1 MRILVTGSNGQ
12 LGHCMQDLSRAHTAH
27 TYFFTDV
34 AELDI
39 TDRAAVHAYVRAHAI
54 DLIVNCAAY
63 TNVDK
68 AEEDEP
74 TARLINALAVENLA
88 TAGARVIHVSTD
100 YVFAGDACVP
110 YTEEDEPCPR
120 TAYGRTKREGEQL
133 LLQHCPEAIIFRTA
147 WLYSPYG
154 NNFVKTMLRLGHERQ
169 ELGVVFDQVG
179 SPTSAYTL
187 ASAIFTAIECPE
199 WHAGIYHLTDE
210 GVCSWYDFTV
220 TIHALHNT
228 LLTAPA
234 AEKTAKNLESNEKIG
249 ITNTNGE
256 TAKNLESN
264 GKKEDSNGKKE
275 VPNEKTLQPI
285 SCHVRPILSSEYAY
299 KTPRPHYSVLD
310 KSKFKRVFATTL
322 PYWTDS
328 LTTTEATL
336 INSL

>member
-1 MRILVTGSNGQ
+1 
-12 LGHCMQDLSRAHTAH
+12 MQDLSRAHTAH

-154 NNFVKTMLRLGHERQ
+154 NNFVKTMLRLGRERQ

-220 TIHALHNT
+220 TIHALHNA
-228 LLTAPA
+228 LLTAPRI
-234 AEKTAKNLESNEKIG
+234 NEKDI
-249 ITNTNGE
+249 
-256 TAKNLESN
+256 KNLESN

-275 VPNEKTLQPI
+275 DSDEKTLQPI